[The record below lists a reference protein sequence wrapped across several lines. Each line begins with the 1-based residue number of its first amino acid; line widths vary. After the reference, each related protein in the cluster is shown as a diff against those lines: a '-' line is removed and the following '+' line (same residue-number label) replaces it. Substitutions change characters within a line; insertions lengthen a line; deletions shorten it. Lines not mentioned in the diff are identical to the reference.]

1 MIHPS
6 AIIDSSARLA
16 SDVTV
21 GAHAII
27 EAGVVIGPGS
37 TIAAQA
43 IIKKNSVIG
52 KNVHVDHF
60 AVIGGN
66 PQDLTFKTDIKS
78 NVQIGDGT
86 VIREHVTVHRATQP
100 GLATV
105 VGQNNLLMAGCHVAH
120 DCSLGNNVILANG
133 CMLGGHVQVG
143 DHAFISGGVAVHQF
157 CRIGTGSMTSGNAVI
172 TEDVP
177 PHALAHSRNLLSG
190 LNLVGMRRRGLST
203 AEITE
208 VKKAYH
214 AVYAPNGNCLS
225 FAQAALQS
233 GTYATH
239 VALDFLNFFLGGK
252 RGRFVQPE

>member
-1 MIHPS
+1 MIHCT
-6 AIIDSSARLA
+6 AIIDPSARLA

-21 GAHAII
+21 GPHAII

-37 TIAAQA
+37 SIAAQA
-43 IIKKNSVIG
+43 IIKKNSVLG
-52 KNVHVDHF
+52 KNVQVDHF

-66 PQDLTFKTDIKS
+66 PQDLSFKTDIKS

-86 VIREHVTVHRATQP
+86 IIREHVTVHRATQP

-105 VGQNNLLMAGCHVAH
+105 VGQNNLLMAGSHVAH
-120 DCSLGNNVILANG
+120 DCNLGASVILANG

-157 CRIGTGSMTSGNAVI
+157 CRIGGGSMTSGNAVI

-177 PHALAHSRNLLSG
+177 PNALAHSRNLLSG
-190 LNLVGMRRRGLST
+190 LNLVGMRRRGMST
-203 AEITE
+203 LEITE
-208 VKKAYH
+208 LKKAYH
-214 AVYAPNGNCLS
+214 AVYAPSGNCLS
-225 FAQAALQS
+225 LAQAALNS
-233 GTYATH
+233 GDYTTTA
-239 VALDFLNFFLGGK
+239 ALDFLNFFLGGK

>member
-1 MIHPS
+1 VIHPT
-6 AIIDSSARLA
+6 ALIDATARLA
-16 SDVTV
+16 PDVTV

-37 TIAAQA
+37 TIAAHA
-43 IIKKNSVIG
+43 IIKKNTVLG
-52 KNVHVDHF
+52 KNVQVDHF
-60 AVIGGN
+60 TVLGGN
-66 PQDLTFKTDIKS
+66 PQDLSFKSDIKS

-86 VIREHVTVHRATQP
+86 ILREHVTVHRATQP
-100 GLATV
+100 GLATI
-105 VGQNNLLMAGCHVAH
+105 VGQNNLLMAGSHVAH
-120 DCSLGNNVILANG
+120 DCVLGNHVILANG

-157 CRIGTGSMTSGNAVI
+157 CRVGTGSMTSGNAVI

-177 PHALAHSRNLLSG
+177 PHALAHSRNQVSG

-208 VKKAYH
+208 LKKAFH

-225 FAQAALQS
+225 FAQAALES
-233 GTYATH
+233 GTFTTT
-239 VALDFLNFFLGGK
+239 VAQEFLNFFLGGK